1 MTAVNGVKYIFSML
15 WLHIFRRQLKMHNRE
30 YKTSNVLNSIR
41 TIERIQANLGSS
53 NPAVVLSAVKVII
66 RYLDFITDP

>member
-1 MTAVNGVKYIFSML
+1 
-15 WLHIFRRQLKMHNRE
+15 MHNRE
-30 YKTSNVLNSIR
+30 YQTSNILNFIR